1 MMFFFRKV
9 MLILPVL
16 PSLFVFGCGM
26 VLLYFAK
33 KKSSMCLKVGGFVM
47 SIGASLIIIMLMT
60 LAIMNHRHPM
70 EIGMHEGMG
79 PMGPMGG
86 RCPMM
91 EMMKDGG
98 MPEGSQPPCSCPG
111 KCGMMGG
118 QQNPPQNPPMP
129 AQAPRM
135 MHRSK

>member
-9 MLILPVL
+9 LPILPVL
-16 PSLFVFGCGM
+16 PSLIVFGCGM

-47 SIGASLIIIMLMT
+47 SIGAGLIIIMLVV
-60 LAIMNHRHPM
+60 LAVMSHRHTM
-70 EIGMHEGMG
+70 EMG
-79 PMGPMGG
+79 THDGMGPMGG

-98 MPEGSQPPCSCPG
+98 MPEGPQPPCNCPG

-118 QQNPPQNPPMP
+118 QQNPPQTPPVP